1 MNHLLTSGRI
11 SFKMLRYFE
20 AAASYEHLGRAAESL
35 NISKSALSGQ
45 IKDLEQALEFPLF
58 NRHNNRIT
66 LTEAGRL
73 MKVEAGQMLEQMS
86 QALDRVIQAGKS
98 EQQTLN
104 IGIVSSAL
112 WHRLFELLGQFRK
125 QYPTLLINFVELA
138 PNEQRKAL
146 IDRSI
151 DIGFSR
157 SGDVH
162 KMLPFQAKIAFKDF
176 LCAAVPANHVLANES
191 ELSLSQLKDLDMV
204 QFDHHRSGTA
214 ELINQ
219 KCLKQGF
226 RPRVRYKAVE
236 PQTMMAF
243 VSAGQAISI
252 VPQCFSSQPWKQV
265 VFIPLKEKIPAD
277 LCVVYDQQKQGG
289 VLASLV
295 KLIDDL
301 QAKPEVAS

>member
-45 IKDLEQALEFPLF
+45 IKDLEQALKFPLF
-58 NRHNNRIT
+58 SRHNNRIA

-104 IGIVSSAL
+104 IGFVSSAL
-112 WHRLFELLGQFRK
+112 WHGLFELLDQFK
-125 QYPTLLINFVELA
+125 LQYPALMINFVELA
-138 PNEQRKAL
+138 PNEQRQAL
-146 IDRSI
+146 IDRRI

-157 SGDVH
+157 FGDIH
-162 KMLPFQAKIAFKDF
+162 KMLPYQAKVVFKDL
-176 LCAAVPANHVLANES
+176 LCVALPAGHALANQA
-191 ELSLSQLKDLDMV
+191 ELSLAQLKDLDMV

-214 ELINQ
+214 ELIHQ
-219 KCLKQGF
+219 QCLKQGF
-226 RPRVRYKAVE
+226 KPRIRYKSVE
-236 PQTMMAF
+236 PQTIMAF
-243 VSAGQAISI
+243 VTANQAISI
-252 VPQCFSSQPWKQV
+252 VPQCFATRPWQQV
-265 VFIPLKEKIPAD
+265 VFVPLKEEIPAD
-277 LCVVYDQQKQGG
+277 LCVVYDDQKEDE
-289 VLASLV
+289 LLV
-295 KLIDDL
+295 ALIKLIEALD
-301 QAKPEVAS
+301 